1 MIRANVFTSVLAA
14 AIAGS
19 FSLQACAR
27 VATPAPESPAPAAA
41 NAARPA
47 ASQAAVGEWRLGTH
61 YTLLDTP
68 QRPNV
73 GAGKVEVAEVF
84 WYGCGHCYALDP
96 ALENWKTGKPAFIEF
111 VRVPVIWGPAHRQHA
126 KLFYTIQA
134 LGRPD
139 LHARIFE
146 AIHRGGKTLAAPSDS
161 DARAMQMEFLKE
173 HGVSEQ
179 SFNAA
184 YDSMPVEAN
193 VQQARSLTEQYAVAS
208 VPLIIIN
215 GKYQTGVGPA
225 GGATQLL
232 SLINDLA
239 AHEKGR

>member
-27 VATPAPESPAPAAA
+27 VDTPPADAPAAA
-41 NAARPA
+41 KPARPA
-47 ASQAAVGEWRLGTH
+47 ASQAAIGEWRLGTH
-61 YTLLDTP
+61 YLPLETP

-73 GAGKVEVAEVF
+73 GTGKVEVAEVF

-96 ALENWKTGKPAFIEF
+96 ALEDWKTDKPGFVEF

-126 KLFYTIQA
+126 KLYYTIHA

-139 LHARIFE
+139 LHAKIFE
-146 AIHRGGKTLAAPSDS
+146 AIQRGGKTLAAPNDQ

-179 SFNAA
+179 KFNAA
-184 YDSMPVEAN
+184 YDSMPVESN
-193 VQQARSLTEQYAVAS
+193 VQQARSLTEQYVVES

-215 GKYQTGVGPA
+215 GKYKTGVGPA
-225 GGATQLL
+225 GGVPQLL
-232 SLINDLA
+232 SLINAVA